1 MDDAL
6 KQQAL
11 ILASMVAL
19 WLGITHLYDGYTQWS
34 ESSTKLEM
42 KTASTNR
49 ISIKLNKTKEILN
62 KGTKIE
68 LKDDIVNASLYMMFN
83 AEKVAGKHGVKAK
96 IKVRGQSAATGTV
109 DFKTIAEAA
118 PGIDGFMRIPITI
131 SITNW
136 ETSKRLFSWLD
147 RLIAEH
153 QFMPETIQFEGGMTV
168 KGYIY
173 GRGVK

>member
-11 ILASMVAL
+11 ILTSMIAL
-19 WLGITHLYDGYTQWS
+19 WFGLAHLYDGYTQWS
-34 ESSTKLEM
+34 EASMRLEM
-42 KTASTNR
+42 KTNSINR
-49 ISIKLNKTKEILN
+49 MSIKLDKTKAILN
-62 KGTKIE
+62 QGTKIE
-68 LKDDIVNASLYMMFN
+68 LKENIVNASLYMMFS
-83 AEKVAGKHGVKAK
+83 AEKIATQHGVKAK

-109 DFKTIAEAA
+109 DFKTISEDA

-136 ETSKRLFSWLD
+136 ETSARLFSWLD

-153 QFMPETIQFEGGMTV
+153 QFMPETILFEGGMTV

-173 GRGVK
+173 GRGAK